1 MDINNENT
9 QVNDLE
15 YVKLEDVLNLDN
27 CEPIQNDHE
36 IIEQEPSA
44 SSTILRRHH
53 KSLNKYSLA

>member
-53 KSLNKYSLA
+53 KSLN